1 MKKKYVNP
9 TLEVFDY
16 IPEGQIL
23 SPSEFSGGFGTGTGT
38 VDGNDGMTNKRQPA
52 SSPWDSSNWS
62 TKE

>member
-23 SPSEFSGGFGTGTGT
+23 SQSEFSGGFGNGT
-38 VDGNDGMTNKRQPA
+38 VDGSEGMTNKRQPA